1 MLIYLILEIS
11 TINILNSLEILIF
24 EKKKKLYMKNEGMS
38 FEVEEDLF
46 GFFQTPV
53 GNLICDG
60 GSNRI

>member
-24 EKKKKLYMKNEGMS
+24 GKKKMYMKNEGLS
-38 FEVEEDLF
+38 FEIEEDLF

-53 GNLICDG
+53 GNLIYDG